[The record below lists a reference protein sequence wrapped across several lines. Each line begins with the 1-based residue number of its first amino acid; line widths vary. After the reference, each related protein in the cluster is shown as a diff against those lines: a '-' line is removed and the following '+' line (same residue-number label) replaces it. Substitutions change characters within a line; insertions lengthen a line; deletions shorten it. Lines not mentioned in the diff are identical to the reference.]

1 MNLLKYT
8 SSNELK
14 ISGNS
19 DVLIDALKIG
29 IVDKLHEMKI
39 STELSDDSITF
50 KRFVIIMG
58 THDEENK
65 RHPMK
70 IFREGNFRIRKSSS
84 NKIEIYSEF
93 GLDYLLVL
101 SVMVG
106 IMGGLFIVLAL
117 GISTIVILSSVIS
130 GFALSVA
137 VYLFGLFS
145 ILTTLN
151 EILETSL
158 AKTTDR
164 FELSN

>member
-1 MNLLKYT
+1 MNLLKYS

-70 IFREGNFRIRKSSS
+70 IFREGKFRIRKSSS
-84 NKIEIYSEF
+84 NKIEIYFEI

-101 SVMVG
+101 SIVIG
-106 IMGGLFIVLAL
+106 ILGGFIVVFLL
-117 GISTIVILSSVIS
+117 EYSIITILSSITS
-130 GFALSVA
+130 GFSLSVV
-137 VYLFGLFS
+137 VYLLGLNS
-145 ILTTLN
+145 IQTRLDD
-151 EILETSL
+151 ILETSL
-158 AKTTDR
+158 AKTRDQ

>member
-1 MNLLKYT
+1 MNLLKYS

-65 RHPMK
+65 RHPLK
-70 IFREGNFRIRKSSS
+70 IFREGKFSIRKSSS
-84 NKIEIYSEF
+84 KKIEIYSEIE
-93 GLDYLLVL
+93 LDHLLVL
-101 SVMVG
+101 SIVIG
-106 IMGGLFIVLAL
+106 ILGGLFIVLTL
-117 GISTIVILSSVIS
+117 GISTIAILSSVIS

-137 VYLFGLFS
+137 VYLLGFMS
-145 ILTTLN
+145 ILTTLVN
-151 EILETSL
+151 ILETSL